1 MESPHLTMFGS
12 DAGRAREI
20 LEVLARYGIAER
32 SARTLAAADGSTN
45 LATRFADPDLVK
57 LAPGARLTAAFTELG
72 TTWIKLGQSLSMRGD
87 LVGADIAEA
96 LSGLQAEVPAD
107 PPGRAKER
115 VEADLGAP
123 VSELFTSFDVEPF
136 ASGSVAQAHHAVLTD
151 GTPAVVKVLH
161 SGAEEKVRGDLDLM
175 KKVARFVESADPE
188 LARFNPA
195 QMVDEFAEMMSQAMD
210 LTNEL
215 RAMQR
220 FARELDELDWLLV
233 PTPYPELSATG
244 VLTMEQMPGVQTK
257 TSADVTGA
265 GWSVDDLTKHVT
277 NAWMTMIFD
286 NGLYHAD
293 PHPGNFLIPDAE
305 HVVLL
310 DYGDVGYLAGPRR
323 NDVIR
328 LLTAVV
334 GRDVS
339 DLTDIL
345 LIVCNA
351 PASTD
356 VKDLEMAVDK
366 WMAQYLPEDTA
377 STDIDL
383 NAAMTACMQL
393 LHDKELSF
401 PSDLAMLVRVM
412 GRLEG
417 FGIQLGSTVTMEEYL
432 GPYLREH
439 MIRENSPKKMLERLV
454 RSTTSWT
461 RMARELP
468 RDIEILVQQLRKGET
483 RLEINLRDPEELTDK
498 LIDGLMASSSLL
510 AASQLLANR
519 TGPTVKGVSIA
530 GLAAAG
536 VSVVTWRNLTVRRN
550 SHITVTEELM
560 KLARRVR

>member
-1 MESPHLTMFGS
+1 MASPHLTMFGD

-32 SARTLAAADGSTN
+32 SARTLAAADGSSN
-45 LATRFADPDLVK
+45 LATKFADPELVK
-57 LAPGARLTAAFTELG
+57 LDPGARLTAAFTELG
-72 TTWIKLGQSLSMRGD
+72 TTWIKLGQSLSMRAD
-87 LVGADIAEA
+87 LVGSDVAEA
-96 LSGLQAEVPAD
+96 LSQLQAEVPAD
-107 PPGRAKER
+107 PPGKARER
-115 VEADLGAP
+115 VESDLGAP
-123 VSELFTSFDVEPF
+123 VTELYSSFDDEPF
-136 ASGSVAQAHHAVLTD
+136 ASGSVAQAHHAVLKD

-161 SGAEEKVRGDLDLM
+161 YGAEEKVRGDLDLM
-175 KKVARFVESADPE
+175 RKVARFVESADPE
-188 LARFNPA
+188 LARFNPSKA
-195 QMVDEFAEMMSQAMD
+195 VEQFAEMMTQAMD
-210 LTNEL
+210 LRNEL
-215 RAMQR
+215 RSMQR
-220 FARELDELDWLLV
+220 FTRELAEFDWLLV

-244 VLTMEQMPGVQTK
+244 VLTMEQMEGKQPK
-257 TSADVTGA
+257 NRDDVTGA
-265 GWSVDDLTKHVT
+265 GWDVNDMTQHVT
-277 NAWMTMIFD
+277 NAWMSMIFD
-286 NGLYHAD
+286 HGLYHAD
-293 PHPGNFLIPDAE
+293 PHPGNFLIPDPE
-305 HVVLL
+305 HLVLL

-328 LLTAVV
+328 LLTAVI

-339 DLTDIL
+339 DLTDVI
-345 LIVCNA
+345 IVVCNA

-356 VKDLEMAVDK
+356 VKELEMAIDK

-377 STDIDL
+377 SNDIEL
-383 NAAMTACMQL
+383 SAAMNACMQL
-393 LHDKELSF
+393 LHEHELVF

-417 FGIQLGSTVTMEEYL
+417 FGIQLGSTVTMEQYL
-432 GPYLREH
+432 TPYLRRH
-439 MIRENSPKKMLERLV
+439 MMQESSPKKMLEKLV

-483 RLEINLRDPEELTDK
+483 RLEINLRDPDELTDK

-519 TGPTVKGVSIA
+519 TGPTVKGISVA

-536 VSVVTWRNLTVRRN
+536 VSVVTWRSLTVRRN

-560 KLARRVR
+560 KIARKAR

>member
-1 MESPHLTMFGS
+1 MASPHLTMFGD

-32 SARTLAAADGSTN
+32 SARTLAAADGSSN
-45 LATRFADPDLVK
+45 LATKFADPELVK
-57 LAPGARLTAAFTELG
+57 LDPGARLTAAFTELG
-72 TTWIKLGQSLSMRGD
+72 TTWIKLGQSLSMRAD
-87 LVGADIAEA
+87 LVGSDVAEA
-96 LSGLQAEVPAD
+96 LSQLQAEVPAD
-107 PPGRAKER
+107 PPGKARER
-115 VEADLGAP
+115 VESDLGAP
-123 VSELFTSFDVEPF
+123 VTELYASFDDEPF
-136 ASGSVAQAHHAVLTD
+136 ASGSVAQAHHAVLKD

-161 SGAEEKVRGDLDLM
+161 YGAEEKVRGDLDLM
-175 KKVARFVESADPE
+175 RKVARFVESADPE
-188 LARFNPA
+188 LARFNPSKA
-195 QMVDEFAEMMSQAMD
+195 VEQFAEMMTQAMD
-210 LTNEL
+210 LRNEL
-215 RAMQR
+215 RSMQR
-220 FARELDELDWLLV
+220 FTRELAEFDWLLV

-244 VLTMEQMPGVQTK
+244 VLTMEQMEGKQPK
-257 TSADVTGA
+257 NRDDVTGA
-265 GWSVDDLTKHVT
+265 GWDVNDMTQHVT
-277 NAWMTMIFD
+277 NAWMSMIFD
-286 NGLYHAD
+286 HGLYHAD
-293 PHPGNFLIPDAE
+293 PHPGNFLIPDPE
-305 HVVLL
+305 HLVLL

-328 LLTAVV
+328 LLTAVI

-339 DLTDIL
+339 DLTDVI
-345 LIVCNA
+345 IVVCNA

-356 VKDLEMAVDK
+356 VKDLEMAIDK

-377 STDIDL
+377 SNDIEL
-383 NAAMTACMQL
+383 SAAMNACMQL
-393 LHDKELSF
+393 LHEKELVF

-432 GPYLREH
+432 TPYLRRHVMQES
-439 MIRENSPKKMLERLV
+439 SPKKMLERLV

-483 RLEINLRDPEELTDK
+483 RLEINLRDPDELTDK

-519 TGPTVKGVSIA
+519 TGPTVKGISVA

-536 VSVVTWRNLTVRRN
+536 VSVVTWRSLTVRRN

-560 KLARRVR
+560 KIARKAR

>member
-1 MESPHLTMFGS
+1 MASPHLTMFGD

-32 SARTLAAADGSTN
+32 SARTLAAADGSSN
-45 LATRFADPDLVK
+45 LATKFADPELVK
-57 LAPGARLTAAFTELG
+57 LDPGARLTAAFTELG
-72 TTWIKLGQSLSMRGD
+72 TTWIKLGQSLSMRAD
-87 LVGADIAEA
+87 LVGSDVAEA
-96 LSGLQAEVPAD
+96 LSQLQAEVPAD
-107 PPGRAKER
+107 PPGKARER
-115 VEADLGAP
+115 VESDLGAP
-123 VSELFTSFDVEPF
+123 VTELYASFDDEPF
-136 ASGSVAQAHHAVLTD
+136 ASGSVAQAHHAVLKD

-161 SGAEEKVRGDLDLM
+161 YGAEEKVRGDLDLM
-175 KKVARFVESADPE
+175 RKVARFVESADPE
-188 LARFNPA
+188 LARFNPSKA
-195 QMVDEFAEMMSQAMD
+195 VEQFAEMMTQAMD
-210 LTNEL
+210 LRNEL
-215 RAMQR
+215 RSMQR
-220 FARELDELDWLLV
+220 FTRELSEFDWLLV

-244 VLTMEQMPGVQTK
+244 VLTMEQMEGKQPK
-257 TSADVTGA
+257 NRDDVTGA
-265 GWSVDDLTKHVT
+265 GWDVNDMTQHVT
-277 NAWMTMIFD
+277 NAWMSMIFD
-286 NGLYHAD
+286 HGLYHAD
-293 PHPGNFLIPDAE
+293 PHPGNFLIPDPE
-305 HVVLL
+305 HLVLL

-328 LLTAVV
+328 LLTAVI

-339 DLTDIL
+339 DLTDVI
-345 LIVCNA
+345 IVVCNA

-356 VKDLEMAVDK
+356 VKDLEMAIDK

-377 STDIDL
+377 SNDIEL
-383 NAAMTACMQL
+383 SAAMNACMQL
-393 LHDKELSF
+393 LHEKELVF

-432 GPYLREH
+432 TPYLRRHVMQES
-439 MIRENSPKKMLERLV
+439 SPKKMLERLV

-483 RLEINLRDPEELTDK
+483 RLEINLRDPDELTDK

-519 TGPTVKGVSIA
+519 TGPTVKGISVA

-536 VSVVTWRNLTVRRN
+536 VSVVTWRSLTVRRN

-560 KLARRVR
+560 KIARKAR

>member
-1 MESPHLTMFGS
+1 MASPHLTMFGD

-32 SARTLAAADGSTN
+32 SARTLAAADGSSN
-45 LATRFADPDLVK
+45 LATKFADPELVK
-57 LAPGARLTAAFTELG
+57 LDPGARLTAAFTELG
-72 TTWIKLGQSLSMRGD
+72 TTWIKLGQSLSMRAD
-87 LVGADIAEA
+87 LVGSDVAEA
-96 LSGLQAEVPAD
+96 LSQLQAEVPAD
-107 PPGRAKER
+107 PPGKARER
-115 VEADLGAP
+115 VESDLGAP
-123 VSELFTSFDVEPF
+123 VTELYASFDDEPF
-136 ASGSVAQAHHAVLTD
+136 ASGSVAQAHHAVLKD

-161 SGAEEKVRGDLDLM
+161 YGAEEKVRGDLDLM
-175 KKVARFVESADPE
+175 RKVARFVESADPE
-188 LARFNPA
+188 LARFNPSKA
-195 QMVDEFAEMMSQAMD
+195 VEQFAEMMTQAMD
-210 LTNEL
+210 LRNEL
-215 RAMQR
+215 RSMQR
-220 FARELDELDWLLV
+220 FTRELAEFDWLLV

-244 VLTMEQMPGVQTK
+244 VLTMEQMEGKQPK
-257 TSADVTGA
+257 NRDDVTGA
-265 GWSVDDLTKHVT
+265 GWDVNDMTQHVT
-277 NAWMTMIFD
+277 NAWMSMIFD
-286 NGLYHAD
+286 HGLYHAD
-293 PHPGNFLIPDAE
+293 PHPGNFLIPDPE
-305 HVVLL
+305 HLVLL

-328 LLTAVV
+328 LLTAVI

-339 DLTDIL
+339 DLTDVI
-345 LIVCNA
+345 IVVCNA

-356 VKDLEMAVDK
+356 VKELEMAIDK

-377 STDIDL
+377 SNDIEL
-383 NAAMTACMQL
+383 SAAMNACMQL
-393 LHDKELSF
+393 LHEHELVF

-432 GPYLREH
+432 TPYLRRHLMQES
-439 MIRENSPKKMLERLV
+439 SPKKMLEKLV

-483 RLEINLRDPEELTDK
+483 RLEINLRDPDELTDK

-519 TGPTVKGVSIA
+519 TGPTVKGISVA

-536 VSVVTWRNLTVRRN
+536 VSVVTWRSLTVRRN

-560 KLARRVR
+560 KIARKAR

>member
-1 MESPHLTMFGS
+1 MASPHLTMFGD

-32 SARTLAAADGSTN
+32 SARTLAAADGSSN
-45 LATRFADPDLVK
+45 LATKFADPELVK
-57 LAPGARLTAAFTELG
+57 LDPGARLTAAFTELG
-72 TTWIKLGQSLSMRGD
+72 TTWIKLGQSLSMRAD
-87 LVGADIAEA
+87 LVGSDVAEA
-96 LSGLQAEVPAD
+96 LSQLQAEVPAD
-107 PPGRAKER
+107 PPGKARER
-115 VEADLGAP
+115 VESDLGAP
-123 VSELFTSFDVEPF
+123 VTELYASFDDEPF
-136 ASGSVAQAHHAVLTD
+136 ASGSVAQAHHAVLKD

-161 SGAEEKVRGDLDLM
+161 YGAEEKVRGDLDLM
-175 KKVARFVESADPE
+175 RKVARFVESADPE
-188 LARFNPA
+188 LARFNPSKA
-195 QMVDEFAEMMSQAMD
+195 VEQFAEMMTQAMD
-210 LTNEL
+210 LRNEL
-215 RAMQR
+215 RSMQR
-220 FARELDELDWLLV
+220 FTRELAEFDWLLV

-244 VLTMEQMPGVQTK
+244 VLTMEQMEGKQPK
-257 TSADVTGA
+257 NRDDVTGA
-265 GWSVDDLTKHVT
+265 GWDVNDMTQHVT
-277 NAWMTMIFD
+277 NAWMSMIFD
-286 NGLYHAD
+286 HGLYHAD
-293 PHPGNFLIPDAE
+293 PHPGNFLIPDPE
-305 HVVLL
+305 HLVLL

-328 LLTAVV
+328 LLTAVI

-339 DLTDIL
+339 DLTDVI
-345 LIVCNA
+345 IVVCNA

-356 VKDLEMAVDK
+356 VKELEMAIDK

-377 STDIDL
+377 SNDIEL
-383 NAAMTACMQL
+383 SAAMNACMQL
-393 LHDKELSF
+393 LHEHELVF

-417 FGIQLGSTVTMEEYL
+417 FGIQLGSTVTMEQYL
-432 GPYLREH
+432 TPYLRRH
-439 MIRENSPKKMLERLV
+439 MMQESSPKKMLEKLV

-483 RLEINLRDPEELTDK
+483 RLEINLRDPDELTDK

-519 TGPTVKGVSIA
+519 TGPTVKGISVA

-536 VSVVTWRNLTVRRN
+536 VSVVTWRSLTVRRN

-560 KLARRVR
+560 KIARKAR

>member
-1 MESPHLTMFGS
+1 MASPHLTMFGD

-32 SARTLAAADGSTN
+32 SARTLAAADGSSN
-45 LATRFADPDLVK
+45 LATKFADPELVK
-57 LAPGARLTAAFTELG
+57 LDPGARLTAAFTELG
-72 TTWIKLGQSLSMRGD
+72 TTWIKLGQSLSMRAD
-87 LVGADIAEA
+87 LVGSDVAEA
-96 LSGLQAEVPAD
+96 LSQLQAEVPAD
-107 PPGRAKER
+107 PPGKARER
-115 VEADLGAP
+115 VESDLGAP
-123 VSELFTSFDVEPF
+123 VTELYASFDDEPF
-136 ASGSVAQAHHAVLTD
+136 ASGSVAQAHHAVLKD

-161 SGAEEKVRGDLDLM
+161 YGAEEKVRGDLDLM
-175 KKVARFVESADPE
+175 RKVARFVESADPE
-188 LARFNPA
+188 LARFNPSKA
-195 QMVDEFAEMMSQAMD
+195 VEQFAEMMTQAMD
-210 LTNEL
+210 LRNEL
-215 RAMQR
+215 RSMQR
-220 FARELDELDWLLV
+220 FTRELSEFDWLLV

-244 VLTMEQMPGVQTK
+244 VLTMEQMEGKQPK
-257 TSADVTGA
+257 NRDDVTGA
-265 GWSVDDLTKHVT
+265 GWDVNDMTQHVT
-277 NAWMTMIFD
+277 NAWMSMIFD
-286 NGLYHAD
+286 HGLYHAD
-293 PHPGNFLIPDAE
+293 PHPGNFLIPDPE
-305 HVVLL
+305 HLVLL
-310 DYGDVGYLAGPRR
+310 DYGDVGYLADPRR

-328 LLTAVV
+328 LLTAVI

-339 DLTDIL
+339 DLTDVI
-345 LIVCNA
+345 IVVCNA

-356 VKDLEMAVDK
+356 VKDLEMAIDK

-377 STDIDL
+377 SNDIEL
-383 NAAMTACMQL
+383 SAAMNACMQL
-393 LHDKELSF
+393 LHEKELVF

-432 GPYLREH
+432 TPYLRRHVMQES
-439 MIRENSPKKMLERLV
+439 SPKKMLERLV

-483 RLEINLRDPEELTDK
+483 RLEINLRDPDELTDK

-519 TGPTVKGVSIA
+519 TGPTVKGISVA

-536 VSVVTWRNLTVRRN
+536 VSVVTWRSLTVRRN

-560 KLARRVR
+560 KIARKAR

>member
-1 MESPHLTMFGS
+1 MASPHLTMFGD

-32 SARTLAAADGSTN
+32 SARTLAAADGSSN
-45 LATRFADPDLVK
+45 LATKFADPELVK
-57 LAPGARLTAAFTELG
+57 LDPGARLTAAFTELG
-72 TTWIKLGQSLSMRGD
+72 TTWIKLGQSLSMRAD
-87 LVGADIAEA
+87 LVGSDVAEA
-96 LSGLQAEVPAD
+96 LSQLQAEVPAD
-107 PPGRAKER
+107 PPGKARER
-115 VEADLGAP
+115 VESDLGAP
-123 VSELFTSFDVEPF
+123 VTELYASFDEEPF
-136 ASGSVAQAHHAVLTD
+136 ASGSVAQAHHAVLKD

-161 SGAEEKVRGDLDLM
+161 YGAEEKVRGDLDLM
-175 KKVARFVESADPE
+175 RKVARFVESADPE
-188 LARFNPA
+188 LARFNPSKA
-195 QMVDEFAEMMSQAMD
+195 VEQFAEMMTQAMD
-210 LTNEL
+210 LRNEL
-215 RAMQR
+215 RSMQR
-220 FARELDELDWLLV
+220 FTRELAEFDWLLV

-244 VLTMEQMPGVQTK
+244 VLTMEQMEGKQPK
-257 TSADVTGA
+257 NRDDVTEA
-265 GWSVDDLTKHVT
+265 GWDVNDMTQHVT
-277 NAWMTMIFD
+277 NAWMSMIFD
-286 NGLYHAD
+286 HGLYHAD
-293 PHPGNFLIPDAE
+293 PHPGNFLIPDPE
-305 HVVLL
+305 HLVLL

-328 LLTAVV
+328 LLTAVI

-339 DLTDIL
+339 DLTDVI
-345 LIVCNA
+345 IVVCNA

-356 VKDLEMAVDK
+356 VKDLEMAIDK

-377 STDIDL
+377 SNDIEL
-383 NAAMTACMQL
+383 SAAMNACMQL
-393 LHDKELSF
+393 LHEKELVF

-432 GPYLREH
+432 TPYLRRH
-439 MIRENSPKKMLERLV
+439 VMRESSPKKMLERLV

-483 RLEINLRDPEELTDK
+483 RLEINLRDPDELTDK

-519 TGPTVKGVSIA
+519 TGPTVKGISVA

-536 VSVVTWRNLTVRRN
+536 VSVVTWRSLTVRRN

-560 KLARRVR
+560 KIARKAR